1 MQTFYGDSTRWF
13 IGIVTNNNDHELKLG
28 RVQVRIYGIHDNV
41 NDIAYKDLPWAQV
54 LVPSTEDGTSG
65 LGLSPNLKNGAQ
77 VFGIF
82 LDGRQSQAPLIL
94 GSIPKIEVPTI
105 TNIDKAIKDS
115 KVNDKQLE
123 LSKEPV
129 EKIKNQKNINKQEGS
144 TNAEIAY
151 NFFIANNFTDYQ
163 SAAIVGGLITKVGAD
178 LDATKLT
185 TKDSVFRYYR
195 FRKLKQFASERNIDY
210 KTLDA
215 FLQYVVYE
223 MNKYPGKSIANI
235 EDITKAAEIFGERYL
250 DFPRS
255 GFFRKNP
262 KIQECVDNARD
273 AYERFSG

>member
-105 TNIDKAIKDS
+105 TNIDKAIRDS

-250 DFPRS
+250 DFPR
-255 GFFRKNP
+255 KNP
-262 KIQECVDNARD
+262 KIKECVDNARD

>member
-28 RVQVRIYGIHDNV
+28 RVQVRIYGIHDNID
-41 NDIAYKDLPWAQV
+41 DIAYKDLPWAQV

-82 LDGRQSQAPLIL
+82 LDGKQSQAPLIL

-105 TNIDKAIKDS
+105 TNIDKAVRDS

-151 NFFIANNFTDYQ
+151 NFFISNNFTDYQ

-185 TKDSVFRYYR
+185 TKNSVFNYYR
-195 FRKLKQFASERNIDY
+195 FRKLKLFASERNIDY

-215 FLQYVVYE
+215 FLQFVVYE
-223 MNKYPGKSIANI
+223 MNRYPNKSIANI
-235 EDITKAAEIFGERYL
+235 EDITKAAEIFGQKYL
-250 DFPRS
+250 DFPR
-255 GFFRKNP
+255 KDA

>member
-28 RVQVRIYGIHDNV
+28 RVQVRIYGIHDNTV
-41 NDIAYKDLPWAQV
+41 DIAYKDLPWAQV

-82 LDGRQSQAPLIL
+82 LDGKQSQAPLIL

-105 TNIDKAIKDS
+105 TNIDKAVRDS

-178 LDATKLT
+178 LDAAKLT
-185 TKDSVFRYYR
+185 AKNSVFNYYR
-195 FRKLKQFASERNIDY
+195 FRKLKRFASERNIDY

-215 FLQYVVYE
+215 FLQFVVYE
-223 MNKYPGKSIANI
+223 MNRYPNKSIANI
-235 EDITKAAEIFGERYL
+235 EDITKAAEIFGQKYL
-250 DFPRS
+250 DFPR
-255 GFFRKNP
+255 KNP
-262 KIQECVDNARD
+262 KIEECVDNARD

>member
-28 RVQVRIYGIHDNV
+28 RVQVRIYGIHDNTV
-41 NDIAYKDLPWAQV
+41 DIAYKDLPWAQV

-82 LDGRQSQAPLIL
+82 LDGKQSQAPLIL

-105 TNIDKAIKDS
+105 TNIDKAVKDS

-151 NFFIANNFTDYQ
+151 NFFISNNFTDYQ

-178 LDATKLT
+178 LDAAKLT
-185 TKDSVFRYYR
+185 AKNSVFNYYR

-223 MNKYPGKSIANI
+223 MNKYPNKSIANI
-235 EDITKAAEIFGERYL
+235 EDITKAAEVFGEKYL
-250 DFPRS
+250 DFPR
-255 GFFRKNP
+255 KNP
-262 KIQECVDNARD
+262 KIEECVDNARD

>member
-28 RVQVRIYGIHDNV
+28 RVQVRIYGIHDNI

-105 TNIDKAIKDS
+105 TNIDKAVRDS

-151 NFFIANNFTDYQ
+151 NFFISNNFIDYQ

-185 TKDSVFRYYR
+185 TKNSVFNYYR

-223 MNKYPGKSIANI
+223 MNKYPNKSIANI
-235 EDITKAAEIFGERYL
+235 EDITKAAKIFGEKYL
-250 DFPRS
+250 DFPR
-255 GFFRKNP
+255 KNP
-262 KIQECVDNARD
+262 KIEECVDNARD

>member
-105 TNIDKAIKDS
+105 TNIDKAIRDS

-185 TKDSVFRYYR
+185 TKNSVFNYYR

-250 DFPRS
+250 DFPR
-255 GFFRKNP
+255 KNP
-262 KIQECVDNARD
+262 KIKECVDNARD

>member
-28 RVQVRIYGIHDNV
+28 RVQVRIYGIHDNI

-82 LDGRQSQAPLIL
+82 LDGKQSQAPLIL

-105 TNIDKAIKDS
+105 TNIDKAVKDS

-123 LSKEPV
+123 SSKEPV

-185 TKDSVFRYYR
+185 TKNSVFNYYR
-195 FRKLKQFASERNIDY
+195 FRKLKRFASERNIDY

-223 MNKYPGKSIANI
+223 MNKYPNKSIANI
-235 EDITKAAEIFGERYL
+235 EDITKAAEIFGQKYL
-250 DFPRS
+250 DFPR
-255 GFFRKNP
+255 KDA

>member
-28 RVQVRIYGIHDNV
+28 RVQVRIYGIHDNID
-41 NDIAYKDLPWAQV
+41 DIAYKDLPWAQV

-82 LDGRQSQAPLIL
+82 LDGKQSQAPLIL

-105 TNIDKAIKDS
+105 TNIDKAVRDS

-151 NFFIANNFTDYQ
+151 NFFISNNFTDYQ

-185 TKDSVFRYYR
+185 TKNSVFNYYR
-195 FRKLKQFASERNIDY
+195 FRKLKLFASERNIDY

-223 MNKYPGKSIANI
+223 MNKYPNKSIANI
-235 EDITKAAEIFGERYL
+235 EDITKAAEVFGEKYL
-250 DFPRS
+250 DFPR
-255 GFFRKNP
+255 KNP
-262 KIQECVDNARD
+262 KIEECVDNARD